1 VIAQG
6 PGGWRRGAV
15 EQLTRVLAGLAG
27 TAARLLPPGRRDW
40 AEAVRA
46 ETSQVPGGWP
56 RLRWTAGG
64 LWLVAREA
72 NVVRKAVYWI
82 GLGAVAA
89 AAAWAIWLTWRA
101 SSSAHPQAVTNRVRV
116 LVVMAALVVLP
127 WVGRRRGWF
136 GPVGASITARVVR
149 LGGCAAI
156 CGLGL
161 AAVRFDSYLSPGP
174 HGPGPF
180 SLVREIA
187 GLVLLGGGAVTL
199 TAVQAR
205 RPDTPDN
212 EMAFLAVVTGAIV
225 LVILPLQMLAIVY
238 VAGILAVTSRRL
250 PVPTASLA
258 AGTLT
263 GLVAG
268 LVICAAM
275 PAIRDL
281 DQLYAAFGIMAVM
294 VSLLL
299 TPAGVAAARL
309 LPGTGDL
316 QDPQEL
322 RAARIRQGWLAGVI
336 AGAVCGLL
344 LTVLFPLAV
353 FVMVIG
359 PLFGALFGATGGA
372 VAADHPRRPRPD
384 GSWAGGLFALS
395 RTR

>member
-1 VIAQG
+1 ME
-6 PGGWRRGAV
+6 R
-15 EQLTRVLAGLAG
+15 LTRVLAGLLRA
-27 TAARLLPPGRRDW
+27 AARLLPPGRREW

-46 ETSQVPGGWP
+46 ETSEVPGGWP

-64 LWLVAREA
+64 LRLVAREA

-101 SSSAHPQAVTNRVRV
+101 SSSVHPQAVTNRVRV
-116 LVVMAALVVLP
+116 LVGMAALVVLP

-156 CGLGL
+156 CGLGM
-161 AAVRFDSYLSPGP
+161 AVVRFDSYLSPGP

-180 SLVREIA
+180 SPVREIA
-187 GLVLLGGGAVTL
+187 GLVLLGGGAAAL
-199 TAVQAR
+199 SAVKVK
-205 RPDTPDN
+205 RPDMPGD
-212 EMAFLAVVTGAIV
+212 EMAFLAVAVGAVV
-225 LVILPLQMLAIVY
+225 LVILPLQMLAIAY
-238 VAGILAVTSRRL
+238 AAGILAVTSRRS
-250 PVPTASLA
+250 PVPAASLA

-268 LVICAAM
+268 LVICAVM
-275 PAIRDL
+275 PALRDL
-281 DQLYAAFGIMAVM
+281 DQLYPAFLIMAVM

-299 TPAGVAAARL
+299 TPAGVAAAWS
-309 LPGTGDL
+309 LPGTG
-316 QDPQEL
+316 DPQEL
-322 RAARIRQGWLAGVI
+322 RAARIRQGRLAGVI
-336 AGAVCGLL
+336 AGAVCGVL

-359 PLFGALFGATGGA
+359 PLFGALFGAFGGA